1 MPAVWAFAA
10 DAPRGGP
17 STKSFGEGG
26 GYHHPDGA
34 VGQYLED
41 APRQDRPL
49 PDPLPDNPR
58 LAAPAAPVSLW
69 SDLVQPLDMSAED
82 AGAADTDSASDLG
95 RRDYESHLLGLKDTS
110 ARPRTQDPE
119 RVAKTDA
126 GESMLFVSL
135 ELDPRESGSLRD
147 CVAGLGAVAGFSA
160 DARFE
165 PLAGPAGAVI
175 ISGWMPAAGLAS
187 ALSRPGVKRLRVETR
202 PRPSAPR
209 DDGRVPHRTAPGG
222 PCARPRGR
230 RCGRRRACFRGGLS
244 SDPRR
249 GDGDGSRWADDC
261 PRCRETASL
270 PSGQGH
276 GPSRCSQNFAF
287 GVGLGGFQRDPLAD
301 APLGRARFRPFR
313 LGGGNVGGSA
323 HSRYGAAGPA
333 PCRRARALRF
343 RPLPLKGRIS

>member
-209 DDGRVPHRTAPGG
+209 ETMGEFLIGLRLEDPAHVRAAVDAGVAALASAVGFRLTRVVGMETARDGRMTALV
-222 PCARPRGR
+222 AGR
-230 RCGRRRACFRGGLS
+230 LPLCHLAKAMGRADVLKIS
-244 SDPRR
+244 PL
-249 GDGDGSRWADDC
+249 GSASAASK
-261 PRCRETASL
+261 ETL
-270 PSGQGH
+270 LPTRPSGARG
-276 GPSRCSQNFAF
+276 FARF
-287 GVGLGGFQRDPLAD
+287 VWEEGMWVVLLTLAM
-301 APLGRARFRPFR
+301 ALPVLRRVAGRALCVFVPYR
-313 LGGGNVGGSA
+313 
-323 HSRYGAAGPA
+323 
-333 PCRRARALRF
+333 
-343 RPLPLKGRIS
+343 